1 MSERFFVAS
10 CAQIDVSGTPSP
22 LLPPGV
28 DVLERGWLSANNIL
42 LHAADSDAGA
52 VLIDTGYSAHVPQT
66 LALLNAALRP
76 AEGLRLIVNTHLH
89 SDHCGG
95 NATLAT
101 RYRCPIQI
109 PPGVFDAVAQWDESR
124 LSFLATGQNC
134 EQFSADAA
142 LRPGEVL
149 VQGNQHWEVHAA
161 PGHDPHSIILF
172 EPNSRTLISADAL
185 WERGFGIVFPELDGD
200 EAFDEV
206 AETLDLI
213 ASLQPKLIIP
223 GHGAAFANVEQ
234 ALKIAREKL
243 RHFQADPPRHALH
256 GAKAL
261 TVFHMLE
268 VQDCSKQELLKW
280 LVSTPVLQS
289 TWARFF
295 ASTPISAWSEKL
307 IDDLALNGALILD
320 LYEETYRVRIKLK

>member
-1 MSERFFVAS
+1 
-10 CAQIDVSGTPSP
+10 VSGPPSS

-52 VLIDTGYSAHVPQT
+52 VLVDTGYSAHVPQT
-66 LALLNAALRP
+66 LALVDAALRP
-76 AEGLRLIVNTHLH
+76 GEGLRLIVNTHLH

-95 NATLAT
+95 NAALGT

-109 PPGVFDAVAQWDESR
+109 PPGDFDAVEQWDESR
-124 LSFLATGQNC
+124 LSFLATGQTC
-134 EQFSADAA
+134 EQFSANAA

-200 EAFDEV
+200 AAFDEV

-280 LVSTPVLQS
+280 LVSTPVLHS

-295 ASTPISAWSEKL
+295 ASTPISVWSEKL

-320 LYEETYRVRIKLK
+320 IHDDTYRVRIKLN